1 MSRARRAIASLGVAA
16 AGAALARHWFDVVEV
31 RGHSMAPALLPGDR
45 LLVMRRR
52 RPPRHGDVVLA
63 LDPRD
68 AAREL
73 VKRVTSVD
81 ARGVELRGDD
91 PRHSSD
97 STAFGRLPLS
107 AVRWHAVA
115 RYWPPE
121 RIGAIGPA
129 ATTDVG
135 EPPL

>member
-1 MSRARRAIASLGVAA
+1 MATLGLAA
-16 AGAALARHWFDVVEV
+16 VGVALARQWFDVVEV

-52 RPPRHGDVVLA
+52 RPPRRGDVVLA

-68 AAREL
+68 ASREL
-73 VKRVTSVD
+73 VKRVAAVD
-81 ARGVELRGDD
+81 GRGVELRGDD

-97 STAFGRLPLS
+97 SNAFGRLPAP
-107 AVRWHAVA
+107 AVRWHALV

-121 RIGAIGPA
+121 RVGAIGPS

-135 EPPL
+135 EPLV

>member
-1 MSRARRAIASLGVAA
+1 MSRTRGVIAFLGVATA
-16 AGAALARHWFDVVEV
+16 VAALARHWFDVVEV

-45 LLVMRRR
+45 LLVIRRN
-52 RPPRHGDVVLA
+52 RPVQPGDVVLA

-68 AAREL
+68 ASREL
-73 VKRVTSVD
+73 VKRVASVD
-81 ARGVELRGDD
+81 GGGVELRGDD

-97 STAFGRLPLS
+97 STAFGRLPAG
-107 AVRWHAVA
+107 AVRWRILA

-129 ATTDVG
+129 ATSDALDAPV
-135 EPPL
+135 